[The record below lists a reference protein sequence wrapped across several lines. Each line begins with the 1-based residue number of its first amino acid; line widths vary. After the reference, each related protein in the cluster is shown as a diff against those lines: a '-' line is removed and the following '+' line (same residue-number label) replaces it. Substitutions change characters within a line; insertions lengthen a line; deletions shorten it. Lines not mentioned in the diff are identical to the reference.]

1 MSGHAQ
7 KPATNIGY
15 QREGEKALVEI
26 ATTAEDSQSL
36 GSASPL
42 LEGAGGGLG
51 LEIVTIADL
60 PDAENYGDHEF
71 YYENFTASEI
81 AYSIQ
86 QPSAKASFGGLL
98 AAKKAIVKSAGAI
111 APFEDLKRVEI
122 AHDAEGA
129 PTHPGCLLSIAHANA
144 IAIAVALSLSG
155 VGPSGFSPARG
166 AKTAGA
172 ATGPRK
178 RRPDLYIALVLLS
191 LLFLFG
197 FGLWKILGFAFGRH
211 F

>member
-1 MSGHAQ
+1 
-7 KPATNIGY
+7 
-15 QREGEKALVEI
+15 LVEI
-26 ATTAEDSQSL
+26 ATTAENSQSL
-36 GSASPL
+36 DSASP
-42 LEGAGGGLG
+42 GFDGPGGGLG

-60 PDAENYGDHEF
+60 PDADNYGDHEF
-71 YYENFTASEI
+71 YYENFSASEI

-86 QPSAKASFGGLL
+86 QASAKASFGGLL
-98 AAKKAIVKSAGAI
+98 AAKKAIVKSGAAI
-111 APFEDLKRVEI
+111 GPFEDLRRVEI

-129 PTHPGCLLSIAHANA
+129 PNYPGCHLSIAHANA
-144 IAIAVALSLSG
+144 IAIAVALRLSG
-155 VGPSGFSPARG
+155 ISPSGSSPARG
-166 AKTAGA
+166 PNTVGA

-178 RRPDLYIALVLLS
+178 RRPDLYMALVLLS